1 MRQIENGNRHRETR
15 EQAAQHAAYAG
26 EMPKPQYPRTEKLT
40 ERQDWIASLPAGLCG
55 RPNYGEGLLRD
66 LLPFW
71 IAGDYEGAYNRL
83 APVLDPE
90 GFRLFWAAEQ
100 QTSINIYRAFPIE
113 DSLGYF
119 ESMSGYAM
127 LEWLEAEAFGT
138 YDLETRAPGIQVVCK
153 LKINKG
159 SEQYQAYRNAIYEQA
174 VKSMLKKEMTS
185 I

>member
-1 MRQIENGNRHRETR
+1 MRRMKKGHRYRETL
-15 EQAAQHAAYAG
+15 EQTAQHAAYAW
-26 EMPKPQYPRTEKLT
+26 KPPEPQHPQGTKFT
-40 ERQDWIASLPAGLCG
+40 ERQDWIATFPAGPCG

-66 LLPFW
+66 FLPFW
-71 IAGDYEGAYNRL
+71 IAGDYEGTYNRL
-83 APVLDPE
+83 APELDPE

-100 QTSINIYRAFPIE
+100 QTGINIYRAFPIE

-119 ESMSGYAM
+119 ESMSGYTM
-127 LEWLEAEAFGT
+127 LEWLESEAFGA

-174 VKSMLKKEMTS
+174 VKSMLKKRR
-185 I
+185 